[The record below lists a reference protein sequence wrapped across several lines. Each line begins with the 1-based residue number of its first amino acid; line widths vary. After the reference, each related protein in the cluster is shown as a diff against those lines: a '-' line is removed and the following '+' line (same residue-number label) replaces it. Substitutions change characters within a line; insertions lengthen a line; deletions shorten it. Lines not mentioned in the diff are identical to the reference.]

1 MLALRFATSN
11 RNGLR
16 RLDMASCVT
25 PEPQT
30 IRAELERI
38 LASSPFAG
46 AQRSQQ
52 FLRYVVENSLESRD
66 DALKEY
72 TIAIEVF
79 GRSSSYD
86 PSIDATVRVEAG
98 RLRSRLHEYYEED
111 GKHDPLII
119 DIPKG
124 GYRATVTTRPVAAT
138 AMVAAK
144 PAPAAPFDMPAPP
157 AASRQRGIWITAAC
171 ILFLIAGAVVLR
183 QQHHAVTPRMPAP
196 IPMAILPFANQTG
209 VDASGY
215 LAEGLTQNLIRQ
227 CSEIP
232 RLKVMSR
239 AAVDRV
245 NRSSAATQL
254 GVAILLTGALRKG
267 ADGRLVVDAE
277 LSNAKDGSVLRSR
290 QYIAEQSD
298 LQPVQA
304 DIVQDVI
311 EGLGIEL
318 DARQSAHAQ
327 RPLTSSPAAF
337 DAFLQGESAARAAS
351 AEGYRLAIKSDE
363 KAVSKDP
370 GFALAWEELAESHA
384 ALGIFFEPAREHM
397 PLARRYADRALA
409 IDPSLSQA
417 HGTLGLIDLMYDWNY
432 GAAQAELA
440 AADSR
445 ESAIT
450 SFACTA
456 HLLDQSGRTRHA
468 EEEIHQRLEFDPR
481 SAALIGEL
489 GCINYYGGKYEES
502 IRLYRQALAADSRST
517 LAYWGLG
524 KSLVREGRY
533 AEALDTLRRFKAVN
547 GFEPPVIS
555 AEIGY
560 AEGASGDRKAAIETA
575 HMLQSGFCPYVCRSV
590 PCRSDL
596 SVLERRR
603 QYLCVAQQGVC
614 RSFPVPHLD
623 CDGSKVGCLTSG
635 CTFPGPARSHD
646 KSSWTMSS
654 VAQRQNSQGCRDSIA
669 ARHGVSFRTII
680 HVAVRTWD

>member
-1 MLALRFATSN
+1 
-11 RNGLR
+11 
-16 RLDMASCVT
+16 MASCVT

-38 LASSPFAG
+38 LTSSPFAG

-72 TIAIEVF
+72 TIAVEVF
-79 GRSSSYD
+79 GRNSSYD

-98 RLRSRLHEYYEED
+98 RLRSRLHEYYGKD

-119 DIPKG
+119 DVPKG
-124 GYRATVTTRPVAAT
+124 GYRATFTERPLVASTMDGTTPSAAALAT
-138 AMVAAK
+138 A
-144 PAPAAPFDMPAPP
+144 PAPP
-157 AASRQRGIWITAAC
+157 VASRTRNIWIVASC
-171 ILFLIAGAVVLR
+171 ILLLIGAAVKIGLGR
-183 QQHHAVTPRMPAP
+183 RHHAVTPRMPAP
-196 IPMAILPFANQTG
+196 ISMAILPFANQTG
-209 VDASGY
+209 SDANGY

-227 CSEIP
+227 CSGIQ

-245 NRSSAATQL
+245 NRSSAAAQL
-254 GVAILLTGALRKG
+254 KVTILLTGALRKG

-311 EGLGIEL
+311 GGLGIEL
-318 DARQSAHAQ
+318 DARQSAHTK

-337 DAFLQGESAARAAS
+337 DAFLQGESAARAAN
-351 AEGYRLAIKSDE
+351 ADGFHLAIKSDE
-363 KAVSKDP
+363 KAVSMDP
-370 GFALAWEELAESHA
+370 GFALAWESLAESHA
-384 ALGIFFEPAREHM
+384 GLAVYFEPAREHM
-397 PLARRYADRALA
+397 PLARKYAERALA
-409 IDPSLSQA
+409 IDPSLNRA
-417 HGTLGLIDLMYDWNY
+417 HGTLGLIDLLYDWDY
-432 GAAQAELA
+432 GAAQTELA
-440 AADSR
+440 TADSR
-445 ESAIT
+445 ESAI
-450 SFACTA
+450 SSLSCTA

-468 EEEIHQRLEFDPR
+468 EEEIYQSLEFDPR

-502 IRLYRQALAADSRST
+502 VRLYRQALAADSHST

-547 GFEPPVIS
+547 GFEPPVIT

-560 AEGASGDRKAAIETA
+560 AEGSSGDRKAAIQTARILQKASAHTFVDPYLVALIYLSVKDADNTYAWINKAFADRSPFLISIATDPKWDASRQDPRFQDMLSRITA
-575 HMLQSGFCPYVCRSV
+575 H
-590 PCRSDL
+590 
-596 SVLERRR
+596 
-603 QYLCVAQQGVC
+603 
-614 RSFPVPHLD
+614 
-623 CDGSKVGCLTSG
+623 
-635 CTFPGPARSHD
+635 PGR
-646 KSSWTMSS
+646 
-654 VAQRQNSQGCRDSIA
+654 
-669 ARHGVSFRTII
+669 
-680 HVAVRTWD
+680 